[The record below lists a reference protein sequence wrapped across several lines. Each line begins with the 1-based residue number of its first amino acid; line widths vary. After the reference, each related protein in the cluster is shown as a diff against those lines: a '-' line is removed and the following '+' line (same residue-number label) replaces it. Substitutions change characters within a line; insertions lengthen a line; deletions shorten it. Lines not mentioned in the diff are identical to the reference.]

1 MRNYRKMIIFLTV
14 ITLSACNSGQEKIQ
28 PNKNKSV
35 EASHQSNIDID
46 EVHHV
51 YSKLSDSLSGKLKV
65 ALQENQRD
73 WNKKTSE
80 VCDGNIRVEERQR
93 CYTIENQNRL
103 KFLHRHQD
111 YLTNLADNKLS
122 GLERIDGRYVGGFDS
137 YCMCSAIIPFVD
149 TKSDTMVLESSCG
162 ELILKDS
169 INRVILSDDL
179 VRFVMINEN
188 KIEYDLIF
196 KYNKNKIYTMTTNG
210 TYAMTKTMHFPSYLA
225 NQKQYPIDVDS
236 MCDGFDG

>member
-1 MRNYRKMIIFLTV
+1 MYRISVLIIFLTV

-28 PNKNKSV
+28 LNKNKSV
-35 EASHQSNIDID
+35 EASHQSNID

-51 YSKLSDSLSGKLKV
+51 YSKLSSNLSGKLKI

-80 VCDGNIRVEERQR
+80 ICDKNIRTEERQR
-93 CYTIENQNRL
+93 CYTIENKNRL

-137 YCMCSAIIPFVD
+137 YCMCSAIIPFID

-162 ELILKDS
+162 KLILKDP
-169 INRVILSDDL
+169 INRVTLLNDQVKFIM
-179 VRFVMINEN
+179 VNEN
-188 KIEYDLIF
+188 GLNYDVTF
-196 KYNKNKIYTMTTNG
+196 KYHENQFYTIVMDD
-210 TYAMTKTMHFPSYLA
+210 TYDITKYMNLPSYLA